1 MYSRKPARTKT
12 NGAQVLNTMRATGCE
27 EVGVVDSGV
36 GVVQAIDTLA
46 NSLSLA
52 RSSQP
57 HPSLP
62 PKPPSLN
69 SAVDS
74 GVGVV
79 QESRYL
85 PARSL
90 PSFHGRK
97 GACARARVHGAGLLA
112 RQCTP

>member
-12 NGAQVLNTMRATGCE
+12 KGAQVLNTMRATGCE

-57 HPSLP
+57 HPSLRVHTQP
-62 PKPPSLN
+62 PHPNSPAPSL
-69 SAVDS
+69 SIP
-74 GVGVV
+74 
-79 QESRYL
+79 QYL
-85 PARSL
+85 NTSIQ
-90 PSFHGRK
+90 H
-97 GACARARVHGAGLLA
+97 LLDLSVSV
-112 RQCTP
+112 